1 MADVFISCS
10 RLDHERVTPIAAR
23 LNSLGYSVWW
33 DQPER
38 ARQASIDER
47 ERELVAARAVLV
59 MWSAG
64 ARDAPQVQAEA
75 AHALDAGKLL
85 QVKLDPVAL
94 PPPFN
99 SKPAAD
105 MTGAGEWGPL
115 EHALS
120 QMARKG
126 ETSAAP
132 ERLGVGLAPLLSAT
146 GSPKLVTF
154 AAIAAL
160 AAYAGALGASVN
172 GAMSPDQLQIAL
184 AGVFGVAGACTALCA
199 HRFFAIARAGG

>member
-10 RLDHERVTPIAAR
+10 RLDQERASPLVAR
-23 LNSLGYSVWW
+23 LASLGYSVWW
-33 DQPER
+33 DKPER
-38 ARQASIDER
+38 TRQASIDER

-59 MWSAG
+59 MWSEG
-64 ARDAPQVQAEA
+64 ARDAPHVQAEA

-85 QVKLDPVAL
+85 QARLDPVAL

-99 SKPAAD
+99 AKRAAD
-105 MTGAGEWGPL
+105 LTGAGEWGPL
-115 EHALS
+115 EHALE

-132 ERLGVGLAPLLSAT
+132 ERLGVGLLPVVSAA
-146 GSPKLVTF
+146 GSPKLVTV

-160 AAYAGALGASVN
+160 IAYAGALSASLN
-172 GAMSPDQLQIAL
+172 GVMSPDQLQIAL
-184 AGVFGVAGACTALCA
+184 AGVFGVSGACVALCA